1 MLDLE
6 EFEARAGSGS
16 SSAKGKLKGQRG
28 KR

>member
-16 SSAKGKLKGQRG
+16 SSAKGKPKGQRG